1 MVMKILRKA
10 SHILPDKLYIGMKF
24 KKNIGKWP
32 NFKNPQTFNEK
43 IQWLKLNDKNPEYIK
58 MVDKHEAKKYAAD
71 IIGEEY
77 IIPEYGV
84 WNSFDEIDFDLLP
97 EQFVLKTTHDC
108 GGVVVCKDKT
118 DFDKEKAK
126 SFLNMHLKKNY
137 FYEGRE
143 WPYKSIKP
151 RIIAEKYIEDGNN
164 GLNDYKVFNF
174 NGEPGL
180 IQVDFDRFTEHKKNL
195 YTTDWELCDFSFNYP
210 SHPEIEIPKPKNLD
224 DMLRISKILAKDK
237 AYVRID
243 FYEVKDRLYL
253 GEITYYPAS
262 GFGKFDP
269 EKYDKIFGDKIVLP
283 QNKN

>member
-1 MVMKILRKA
+1 MVMQILRKA
-10 SHILPDKLYIGMKF
+10 SYILPDKLYIGMKF

-32 NFKNPQTFNEK
+32 NFKDPKTFNEK

-58 MVDKHEAKKYAAD
+58 MVDKHEAKKYAAGM
-71 IIGEEY
+71 IGEEY
-77 IIPEYGV
+77 ILPEYGV

-108 GGVVVCKDKT
+108 AGVVICKDKAS
-118 DFDKEKAK
+118 FDREKAK
-126 SFLNMHLKKNY
+126 KFLNNHLNSNY

-174 NGEPGL
+174 NGEPDL

-210 SHPEIEIPKPKNLD
+210 SHPEIEILKPTNLD
-224 DMLRISKILAKDK
+224 EMLRISRILAKDIP
-237 AYVRID
+237 YVRID
-243 FYEVKDRLYL
+243 FYEVKDKLYL
-253 GEITYYPAS
+253 GEITFYPAS
-262 GFGKFDP
+262 GFGKFNP
-269 EKYDKIFGDKIVLP
+269 EKYDRILGDKINLH
-283 QNKN
+283 KK